1 MSNFPKRV
9 AIDLTPVLPGG
20 DNGGAKI
27 FTLDLIAR
35 LSELHPATK
44 FILLTQEASHGEL
57 VFLDKPNVCRKL
69 VFAPSLNSVN
79 KFARARSIIELPIR
93 LLPRRIQNF
102 SIRALNKVERVLGS
116 YLDRNSLDNLKFD
129 LLFCPFTA
137 PTYFKK
143 NIPTVCTIYDLQY
156 RTYPQFFSPEDVAQ
170 RDHTFIE
177 ACKKATMLAAI
188 SEYSRQKAI
197 EHGNLD
203 PNKVRTIYL
212 RMAHRITAEKEA
224 IKKQSTILSELDL
237 GAQQY
242 LLYPANFWKHKNHE
256 MLITAFNLAVVGGL
270 DKSIK
275 LVLTGAPG
283 SRRDYL
289 INVVKKMGLMDRV
302 LFPGY
307 LPNHDLSALMSN
319 ALACIFPSL
328 YEGFG
333 LPVIEAMAA
342 GIPVLCSNR
351 TSLPEVANGAA
362 ILFDPRIPG
371 DVASAITR
379 VAIDVDLRG
388 ALKVDGVRR
397 SKDFEDFDRMTREY
411 SDAFIEACS
420 QKVNPP

>member
-1 MSNFPKRV
+1 MSNLPKRI

-44 FILLTQEASHGEL
+44 FILLTQEASHSEL
-57 VFLDKPNVCRKL
+57 AFLDKPNVCRKL
-69 VFAPSLNSVN
+69 VFAYSHNSVN
-79 KFARARSIIELPIR
+79 KFTRARSVIELSIR
-93 LLPRRIQNF
+93 MLPRRIQNF
-102 SIRALNKVERVLGS
+102 SIRALNKVERILGS
-116 YLDRNSLDNLKFD
+116 YLNRNSLDNLKFD

-143 NIPTVCTIYDLQY
+143 NIPTICTIYDLQY
-156 RTYPQFFSPEDVAQ
+156 KTYPQFFSPEDVAQ

-203 PNKVRTIYL
+203 PNKVSTIYL

-224 IKKQSTILSELDL
+224 VKKQSTILSELGL

-256 MLITAFNLAVVGGL
+256 MLITAFNLAVVDGL

-289 INVVKKMGLMDRV
+289 IDAVKKMGLMDRV

-307 LPNHDLSALMSN
+307 LPNHDLSVLMSN
-319 ALACIFPSL
+319 ALALVFPSL

-342 GIPVLCSNR
+342 GIPVICSNK
-351 TSLPEVANGAA
+351 TSLPEVTNGAA
-362 ILFDPRIPG
+362 ILFNPG
-371 DVASAITR
+371 NPSDIAKAIINISSDINMRAKCIGNGYLRAQDFGNFSLMAGEYWTLFKTAIASSR
-379 VAIDVDLRG
+379 D
-388 ALKVDGVRR
+388 
-397 SKDFEDFDRMTREY
+397 
-411 SDAFIEACS
+411 
-420 QKVNPP
+420 

>member
-27 FTLDLIAR
+27 FTLDLISR

-57 VFLDKPNVCRKL
+57 EFLEKPNVCRKL

-79 KFARARSIIELPIR
+79 KFVRARGIIELPIR
-93 LLPRRIQNF
+93 MLPRRIQNF
-102 SIRALNKVERVLGS
+102 SIRALNKVERILGG

-156 RTYPQFFSPEDVAQ
+156 RSYPQFFSPEDLAQ

-212 RMAHRITAEKEA
+212 RMAHRIAAEKEA
-224 IKKQSTILSELDL
+224 VKKQSTILGELGL

-256 MLITAFNLAVVGGL
+256 MLITAFNLAVVDGL

-283 SRRDYL
+283 PRRDYL
-289 INVVKKMGLMDRV
+289 IDAVKKMGLMDRV

-307 LPNHDLSALMSN
+307 LPNHDLSALMTN
-319 ALACIFPSL
+319 ALALIFPSL

-362 ILFDPRIPG
+362 ILFNPGIPS
-371 DVASAITR
+371 DISTAIINISTDIDTR
-379 VAIDVDLRG
+379 TKCSRAG
-388 ALKVDGVRR
+388 AFRAQ
-397 SKDFEDFDRMTREY
+397 DFGNFSLMVEEY
-411 SDAFIEACS
+411 SALFKAAIVSSRD
-420 QKVNPP
+420 